1 MPQQMAHFRQVL
13 SIGAHCPRDCNVKSW
28 EGLVVICAGTPWDGI
43 PCSEHHIADHLTK
56 WVPVLYVDPP
66 TSLLAVFR
74 HRHKIGPILRE
85 LRPGLARLRPVVLP
99 GLSCPLLVRVIE
111 QLVRLYIRWA
121 MCRLGGESRVRV
133 VACDLPMFERRSS
146 ERRVV
151 FATDD
156 FAAGAELM
164 RVPRGQIRCHE
175 ERLARQSHLVIAI
188 SELIAQ
194 KWNAMGCNV
203 VVVPN
208 GCDTERFAET
218 ESAPW
223 PKDVLLPAPI
233 CGFVGQINDRLD
245 ISLLEAV
252 AGRGISVLLVGP
264 ITRTFDRRRLDC
276 LLKKPNVQWVGSKSF
291 EEMPSYLRTIHVGAT
306 PYSDTP
312 FNRASFP
319 LKTLEYLAAGRSVV
333 STDLP
338 AARWLATPHITIAG
352 GGAQA
357 FADAVEARLKEPL
370 TDAILA
376 ERRAFAA
383 AHSWSARA
391 NQFAETIGISE
402 QPEGCGAR

>member
-1 MPQQMAHFRQVL
+1 M
-13 SIGAHCPRDCNVKSW
+13 KSW

-43 PCSEHHIADHLTK
+43 PSSEHHIADHLGK

-66 TSLLAVFR
+66 TSLVAVFR
-74 HRHKIGPILRE
+74 HRHKIGAILRE

-99 GLSCPLLVRVIE
+99 GPSYPLLVRVTE
-111 QLVRLYIRWA
+111 QLVRFYIRWA
-121 MCRLGGESRVRV
+121 IRRLGGESRVRV
-133 VACDLPMFERRSS
+133 VACDLPMFEPRSN

-164 RVPRGQIRCHE
+164 GVPRSEMRRRE
-175 ERLARQSHLVIAI
+175 ERLAKQSHLVLAI
-188 SELIAQ
+188 SELIGK
-194 KWNAMGCNV
+194 KWSAMGCTV

-223 PKDVLLPAPI
+223 PNDVCLPTPI
-233 CGFVGQINDRLD
+233 CGFAGQINDRLD
-245 ISLLEAV
+245 ISLIEAV

-264 ITRTFDRRRLDC
+264 ITRTFDGRRLDC
-276 LLKKPNVQWVGSKSF
+276 LLKSPNVQWVGPKSF
-291 EEMPSYLRTIHVGAT
+291 EEMPSYLRTIHVGMT
-306 PYSDTP
+306 PYSDTA

-338 AARWLATPHITIAG
+338 AARWLATPHLTIAEEPRT
-352 GGAQA
+352 

-370 TDAILA
+370 TDAVLA
-376 ERRAFAA
+376 DRQAFAA

-391 NQFAETIGISE
+391 RQFAIAIGVMDL
-402 QPEGCGAR
+402 